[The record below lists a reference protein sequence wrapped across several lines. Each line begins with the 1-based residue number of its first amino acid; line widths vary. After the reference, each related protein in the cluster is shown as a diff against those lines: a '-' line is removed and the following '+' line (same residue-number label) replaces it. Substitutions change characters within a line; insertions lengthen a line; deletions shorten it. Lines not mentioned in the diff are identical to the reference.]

1 MFGIRRRELRP
12 GTSENAPKSAL
23 LMSLR
28 RVGTIAPL
36 AVLVAVLV
44 HLALFGTEHA
54 PGAEHAA
61 RLYSSLGAALALAA
75 LGSVLFAALRAR
87 RPSRHERYEAGSPRV
102 FFPVELA
109 AGGTL
114 AFGLI
119 ELAEGHTPLAG
130 GAWQLAATAAAAY
143 AVAAFAR
150 YIGRLLVRSGHA
162 LAALASRV
170 SRSPAASVLARTW
183 RSYRIAGAVRAGARR
198 GRAPPLFA

>member
-1 MFGIRRRELRP
+1 ML
-12 GTSENAPKSAL
+12 
-23 LMSLR
+23 LR

-61 RLYSSLGAALALAA
+61 RLYLNLGAALALAA

-87 RPSRHERYEAGSPRV
+87 RESRRQRRAGSHRV
-102 FFPVELA
+102 LLPLELA

-130 GAWQLAATAAAAY
+130 GAWQLAATVAAAY
-143 AVAAFAR
+143 AVALFAR
-150 YIGRLLVRSGHA
+150 YALRLLTLSGHA
-162 LAALASRV
+162 LAALTSAIQRSRARYV
-170 SRSPAASVLARTW
+170 YTRTW
-183 RSYRIAGAVRAGARR
+183 QSLPVHGAARAQACR
-198 GRAPPLFA
+198 GRAPPLFS

>member
-1 MFGIRRRELRP
+1 ML
-12 GTSENAPKSAL
+12 
-23 LMSLR
+23 LR
-28 RVGTIAPL
+28 RAGAIAPL

-61 RLYSSLGAALALAA
+61 RLYANLGAALALAA

-87 RPSRHERYEAGSPRV
+87 RHSRRERRTASSQRV
-102 FFPVELA
+102 LFPLELA

-130 GAWQLAATAAAAY
+130 GSWQIAATAAVAY

-150 YIGRLLVRSGHA
+150 YVGRLLIRSGQA
-162 LAALASRV
+162 LAALADGV
-170 SRSPAASVLARTW
+170 SRAYACSVVRRVWQSHAAC
-183 RSYRIAGAVRAGARR
+183 GATRAGACR